1 MTIGE
6 LAKKSTVNAKLIRH
20 YESIGLI
27 SKAVRSQSGY
37 RQYNQED
44 IHILK
49 FIKRGRN
56 LGFNMKDIKKLLSLW
71 KNKSRSSKDV
81 KALAL
86 VHLKDLEAKIAELKE
101 MADVLKHLSKNCH
114 GDQRPDCPILESL
127 DSY

>member
-27 SKAVRSQSGY
+27 SK
-37 RQYNQED
+37 
-44 IHILK
+44 
-49 FIKRGRN
+49 FIKRGHN